1 MRRVASIVLKIL
13 TERIQS
19 MDLVIDAAET
29 ACNSESAIKFNDV
42 MDGILGSGKTP
53 TDTHGLEQQE
63 MHLRT
68 ELNDAMN
75 EGDLSSVISIQNKL
89 NVLPVLKRAA
99 EIKEL
104 RQNIER
110 ANARLEEIKI
120 EKAQLETVRGEKNK
134 ILAEKIRDTDEAGL
148 AVRRV
153 DFDLNLLD
161 NDAENQRVSRRE
173 CNQRINQLT
182 TNADAIKASRI

>member
-1 MRRVASIVLKIL
+1 
-13 TERIQS
+13 

-29 ACNSESAIKFNDV
+29 ACNNENAIKFNDV

-53 TDTHGLEQQE
+53 HDKHGLEQQE
-63 MHLRT
+63 MNLSA
-68 ELNDAMN
+68 ELTNAMN

-89 NVLPVLKRAA
+89 NILPVLRRAA

-120 EKAQLETVRGEKNK
+120 EKAQLDTVRGEKNK
-134 ILAEKIRDTDEAGL
+134 ILAEKIRDANEAGL

-153 DFDLNLLD
+153 DFGLNLLD
-161 NDAENQRVSRRE
+161 NDAENQRVARRE
-173 CNQRINQLT
+173 YNQRLNQLT

>member
-1 MRRVASIVLKIL
+1 
-13 TERIQS
+13 

-29 ACNSESAIKFNDV
+29 AYNSESAVKFNDV

-53 TDTHGLEQQE
+53 TDSHGLEQQE
-63 MHLRT
+63 MNLQT
-68 ELNDAMN
+68 ELTNAMN

-89 NVLPVLKRAA
+89 NILPVLRRAA

-120 EKAQLETVRGEKNK
+120 ETAQLETVRGEKNK
-134 ILAEKIRDTDEAGL
+134 ILAEKIQAMQEAGL
-148 AVRRV
+148 VVRRV
-153 DFDLNLLD
+153 EFDLNLLD
-161 NDAENQRVSRRE
+161 SDAESQRVARREYNQRL
-173 CNQRINQLT
+173 NQLT

>member
-1 MRRVASIVLKIL
+1 MK
-13 TERIQS
+13 Q
-19 MDLVIDAAET
+19 VIDAVET
-29 ACNSESAIKFNDV
+29 AYNNESAIKFNDV

-53 TDTHGLEQQE
+53 IDSHGLKQQE
-63 MHLRT
+63 ANLQT
-68 ELNDAMN
+68 ELTNAMN

-89 NVLPVLKRAA
+89 NILPVLKRAA

-110 ANARLEEIKI
+110 ANTRLEEIKL
-120 EKAQLETVRGEKNK
+120 ETAQLETVRGEKNK
-134 ILAEKIRDTDEAGL
+134 VLAEKLKAVEAAGL
-148 AVRRV
+148 DVRRV

-161 NDAENQRVSRRE
+161 NDAENQRQARRE
-173 CNQRINQLT
+173 YNQRLNQLT

>member
-1 MRRVASIVLKIL
+1 
-13 TERIQS
+13 

-29 ACNSESAIKFNDV
+29 AYNSESAVKFNDV

-53 TDTHGLEQQE
+53 TDSHGLEQQE
-63 MHLRT
+63 MNLQT
-68 ELNDAMN
+68 ELTNAMN

-89 NVLPVLKRAA
+89 NILPVLRRAA

-120 EKAQLETVRGEKNK
+120 ETAQLETVRGEKNK
-134 ILAEKIRDTDEAGL
+134 ILAEKIQAMQEAGL
-148 AVRRV
+148 VVRRV
-153 DFDLNLLD
+153 EFDLNLLD
-161 NDAENQRVSRRE
+161 GDAESQRVARREYNQRL
-173 CNQRINQLT
+173 NQLT